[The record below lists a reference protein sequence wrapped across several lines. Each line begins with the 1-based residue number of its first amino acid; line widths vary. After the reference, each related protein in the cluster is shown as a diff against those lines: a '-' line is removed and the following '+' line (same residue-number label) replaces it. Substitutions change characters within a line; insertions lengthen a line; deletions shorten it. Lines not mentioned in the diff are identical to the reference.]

1 MSSAPVTPRD
11 QIIDDYVDFFV
22 PYGKDKDG
30 KLITCMEP
38 LFPISAAK
46 PDEEALKKPVW
57 TRPPNWTQMHVVMP
71 PDDPYDPNGNIEK
84 DLEIDNFLDKIE
96 EEFPGV
102 SDLVGGIIENCEV
115 LSTSNAV
122 LVLHYLRLLKEK
134 GVFKDK
140 PTFTQIIAVCKMS
153 FDYLEDE
160 NPYKSR
166 KDVDEIFWTFFKAL
180 GYNLTVSKETFD
192 SICKECNEE
201 CNK

>member
-1 MSSAPVTPRD
+1 
-11 QIIDDYVDFFV
+11 
-22 PYGKDKDG
+22 
-30 KLITCMEP
+30 MEP

-46 PDEEALKKPVW
+46 PDEKSMKKPKRPTW

-71 PDDPYDPNGNIEK
+71 PDDPYDPNGNIEE
-84 DLEIDNFLDKIE
+84 DLEIDNFLDKMD

-102 SDLVGGIIENCEV
+102 SDLVGGIIENCET

-140 PTFTQIIAVCKMS
+140 PTFTQIFAVCKMS
-153 FDYLEDE
+153 FDYLEDK

-201 CNK
+201 CNKE

>member
-1 MSSAPVTPRD
+1 MSSAPVTPRG
-11 QIIDDYVDFFV
+11 QIFINKFYV
-22 PYGKDKDG
+22 PYGTDKNDE
-30 KLITCMEP
+30 LITCMYP
-38 LFPISAAK
+38 LFPNSATK

-84 DLEIDNFLDKIE
+84 DLKIDNFLNKIE
-96 EEFPGV
+96 KEFPGV
-102 SDLVGGIIENCEV
+102 SQTVGNIIKRGQT

-134 GVFKDK
+134 GVLKDK
-140 PTFTQIIAVCKMS
+140 LTFTQIIAVCKMS
-153 FDYLEDE
+153 FDYIEDE
-160 NPYKSR
+160 NPYRNEKE
-166 KDVDEIFWTFFKAL
+166 VDKVFCTFFKAL